1 MLLSSGGGDKMLW
14 LDAVHRSGQQRALS
28 DFKSN
33 TLQSPDASTKFALKT
48 E

>member
-1 MLLSSGGGDKMLW
+1 MLLSSGGGDQMLG
-14 LDAVHRSGQQRALS
+14 LDAAHRRGQQRALS

-33 TLQSPDASTKFALKT
+33 ALQSPEASTNFAHKT